1 MTCFNLVISAIAL
14 AANVLAQEPAVKKDP
29 AAALQGVWVITAIN
43 GQSAEGPQEL
53 TLTFAGDKY
62 HQTLNGEVNERGT
75 IKLDA
80 SRKPMTI
87 DLIITEGAD
96 AGKTQL
102 GIVEVTGDTIRANL
116 DSPGGQQRPTDF
128 TVKETSLM
136 FVGTR
141 KKQ

>member
-1 MTCFNLVISAIAL
+1 MTCFSLVITTIAL
-14 AANVLAQEPAVKKDP
+14 AANVLAQEPAAKKDP

-43 GQSAEGPQEL
+43 GQSAEGSQEL

-62 HQTLNGEVNERGT
+62 HQTLNGAVNERGT

-80 SRKPMTI
+80 SKKPMTI

-102 GIVEVTGDTIRANL
+102 GIIEVTGDTIRANL

-128 TVKETSLM
+128 TIKETSLM

-141 KKQ
+141 KKP